1 MECSV
6 EGSLGEQSPLF
17 TGIGA
22 QEEVSYVSI
31 LNRA

>member
-6 EGSLGEQSPLF
+6 EGSLGEQASF
-17 TGIGA
+17 IGIGA
-22 QEEVSYVSI
+22 QEEVSCVGI